1 METLHLTE
9 VPYVNFQN
17 LLLNNNLTILIIE
30 RGGHKIYDTSSGK
43 KEFTIL
49 NLNCLPSLKVIEF
62 KNIHTMDVDGFIEQL
77 SSYKHNIKNLIFTAC
92 EFYRCNSQKQK
103 DKLNAYCEEN
113 NITIK
118 SN

>member
-1 METLHLTE
+1 
-9 VPYVNFQN
+9 VPYVDFQN
-17 LLLNNNLTILIIE
+17 LLLNNDLTKLILE
-30 RGGHKIYDTSSGK
+30 RGGSRIYDSSSGK

-62 KNIHTMDVDGFIEQL
+62 KHIHTMDVDELIEQL
-77 SSYKHNIKNLIFTAC
+77 SSYKHNIQNFIFTEC
-92 EFYRCNSQKQK
+92 DFYRYGYQK
-103 DKLNAYCEEN
+103 DKLNSYCEKN